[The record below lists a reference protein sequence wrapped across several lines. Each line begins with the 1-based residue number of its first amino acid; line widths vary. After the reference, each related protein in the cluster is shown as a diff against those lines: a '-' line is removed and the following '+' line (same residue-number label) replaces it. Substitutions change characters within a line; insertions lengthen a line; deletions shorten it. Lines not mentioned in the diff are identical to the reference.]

1 MIIPHRGGRAGGSL
15 LPLSEK
21 LAPRKRTGLEFI
33 YGAGESAAEVIVGS
47 GVTTWKPRAA
57 VAQDGD
63 DLWRGGA
70 TAQQFFSDPFISD
83 APVRLWEAFKNPQS
97 VQPSSIA
104 AGRAGGWFAARQTV
118 CIDGIVGHVRRNRAR
133 RQRQVGRTSH
143 TAFGLLQQSATPR
156 GQASVGVQHLQPR
169 RIAASVASLW
179 FFIGE
184 PSQTAQVTPIGAGQ
198 VAAIGE
204 SQILADEAGDGRLDG
219 SGADSHPG
227 LQIAGAGL
235 EYHTRF
241 VPGTSTYV
249 EGAAEKNPMIRRGYS
264 RDHRPDCEQLVIALI
279 VNNEGFPFSYE
290 TFDGNRTD
298 VSTMETI
305 LRMVERK
312 YGKARRIWV
321 FDRGIV
327 SEENLAAIRKRDG
340 QYLTGTPRS
349 QMKQFE
355 AELLKEDWTQVRPEV
370 EVKKVAIPQGEETY
384 ILCRTS
390 GRKEKEKAIRNRFSN
405 SMETA
410 LKGLEKAIATG
421 RLKDRNKM
429 ERRLGK
435 IQARHPQ
442 VNDLYDVALKDTAE
456 GVRLFWQIKEDRK
469 NWRESREGAYL
480 LRTNLQ
486 AETAE
491 ELWSKY
497 MQLTEAE
504 ASFRALKSELSIRPL
519 FHQLE
524 PRVKAHVMVAFLG
537 YALWVTLKHLLK
549 RRPAIVPKPSA
560 SGVENAQPMTP
571 MKAIALL
578 STLQSADIVLPTTD
592 GREIRL
598 RRITE
603 PTAEQKSLLRQLG
616 ISLPEHLQFHRECSA
631 DSAIA

>member
-1 MIIPHRGGRAGGSL
+1 MFLRPHSRNKDGKDHTYWSL
-15 LPLSEK
+15 VETVRTPDGPRQKTLCYLGELNNSAQARWLTTIEVLNEQGEAQQLILFPSHVE
-21 LAPRKRTGLEFI
+21 APDDPQIARVLLNKVRLERTRQFGACFLGLELWKRLELDGFFEQ
-33 YGAGESAAEVIVGS
+33 AVDAEPADVPWSRVAALLAINRLCAPGS
-47 GVTTWKPRAA
+47 ELAIEQRWYPSTAL
-57 VAQDGD
+57 D
-63 DLWRGGA
+63 DL
-70 TAQQFFSDPFISD
+70 
-83 APVRLWEAFKNPQS
+83 
-97 VQPSSIA
+97 
-104 AGRAGGWFAARQTV
+104 
-118 CIDGIVGHVRRNRAR
+118 
-133 RQRQVGRTSH
+133 
-143 TAFGLLQQSATPR
+143 
-156 GQASVGVQHLQPR
+156 
-169 RIAASVASLW
+169 
-179 FFIGE
+179 
-184 PSQTAQVTPIGAGQ
+184 
-198 VAAIGE
+198 
-204 SQILADEAGDGRLDG
+204 
-219 SGADSHPG
+219 
-227 LQIAGAGL
+227 LQIEEGKINDTRLYRCLDRILPHKTKLERHLKNRYGELFGAEFDVL
-235 EYHTRF
+235 LYDL
-241 VPGTSTYV
+241 TSSYV
-249 EGAAEKNPMIRRGYS
+249 EGAAKKNPMVRLGYS
-264 RDHRPDCEQLVIALI
+264 RDNRPDCEQLVIALI

-290 TFDGNRTD
+290 TFDGNRAD

-327 SEENLAAIRKRDG
+327 SEENLAAIRKREG

-349 QMKQFE
+349 QMKRFE
-355 AELLKEDWTQVRPEV
+355 ADLLKEDWTRVRPEV

-384 ILCRTS
+384 ILCRTV

-410 LKGLEKAIATG
+410 LQGLEKAIVTG

-442 VNDLYDVALKDTAE
+442 VNDLYDLALRDTVE

-469 NWRESREGAYL
+469 HWRESREGAYL
-480 LRTNLQ
+480 LRTNLK

-519 FHQLE
+519 FHQRE

-549 RRPAIVPKPSA
+549 RRPVTVPKPSA
-560 SGVENAQPMTP
+560 SGVDDVQPMSP
-571 MKAIALL
+571 MRAIALL

-592 GREIRL
+592 GRQIRL

-603 PTAEQKSLLRQLG
+603 PTAEQKSLLRQVG
-616 ISLPEHLQFHRECSA
+616 ISLPEHLQLDRECSA

>member
-1 MIIPHRGGRAGGSL
+1 MFLRPNHRGKDGKDHTYWSLVETVRTPDGPRQKTVCYLGELNSSAQARWLRTVEVFNEQGEAQQLKLFPSQVAPPADDPQVARVLLNKVRLERTRQFGACFLGLQLWKRLELDRFFERAADDETADVPWSRVAALLAINRLCAPGSELAIEQRWYPSTALDDL
-15 LPLSEK
+15 LEIEEGKINDTRLYRCLDRILPHK
-21 LAPRKRTGLEFI
+21 TQLERHLKDR
-33 YGAGESAAEVIVGS
+33 YGALFE
-47 GVTTWKPRAA
+47 A
-57 VAQDGD
+57 VFDVLLY
-63 DLWRGGA
+63 DL
-70 TAQQFFSDPFISD
+70 
-83 APVRLWEAFKNPQS
+83 
-97 VQPSSIA
+97 
-104 AGRAGGWFAARQTV
+104 
-118 CIDGIVGHVRRNRAR
+118 
-133 RQRQVGRTSH
+133 
-143 TAFGLLQQSATPR
+143 
-156 GQASVGVQHLQPR
+156 
-169 RIAASVASLW
+169 
-179 FFIGE
+179 
-184 PSQTAQVTPIGAGQ
+184 
-198 VAAIGE
+198 
-204 SQILADEAGDGRLDG
+204 
-219 SGADSHPG
+219 
-227 LQIAGAGL
+227 
-235 EYHTRF
+235 
-241 VPGTSTYV
+241 TSTYV
-249 EGAAEKNPMIRRGYS
+249 EGAAEKNPMMRRGYS
-264 RDHRPDCEQLVIALI
+264 RDHRPDCEQMVIALI

-290 TFDGNRTD
+290 TFDGNRAD

-312 YGKARRIWV
+312 YGQARRIWV

-327 SEENLAAIRKRDG
+327 SEENLAAIRKREG
-340 QYLTGTPRS
+340 QYLVGTPRS
-349 QMKQFE
+349 QMKQFGK
-355 AELLKEDWTQVRPEV
+355 ELLQEDWTRVRPEV

-384 ILCRTS
+384 ILCRTA
-390 GRKEKEKAIRNRFSN
+390 GRKEKEKAIRNRFST

-410 LKGLEKAIATG
+410 LQGLEKAITLG

-442 VNDLYDVALKDTAE
+442 VNDLYDLSLRDTAE
-456 GVRLFWQIKEDRK
+456 GVRLFWQMKEDRK

-519 FHQLE
+519 FHQRE

-549 RRPAIVPKPSA
+549 RRPAIVPQPSA
-560 SGVENAQPMTP
+560 SAADPAQPLSP
-571 MKAIALL
+571 MRALALL

-603 PTAEQKSLLRQLG
+603 PTAEQKSLLKQLG
-616 ISLPEHLQFHRECSA
+616 ISLPDHLEFHRKCSV

>member
-1 MIIPHRGGRAGGSL
+1 MFLRPHRRDKDGKDHTYWSL
-15 LPLSEK
+15 VETVRTPDGPRQKTLCYLGELNSSAQTRWLRTIEVFNEQGDSQQLK
-21 LAPRKRTGLEFI
+21 LFP
-33 YGAGESAAEVIVGS
+33 S
-47 GVTTWKPRAA
+47 GVAA
-57 VAQDGD
+57 PPDDPQVARVLLNKVRLERTRQFGSCFLGL
-63 DLWRGGA
+63 DLWRRLELDD
-70 TAQQFFSDPFISD
+70 FFEQAVDH
-83 APVRLWEAFKNPQS
+83 EAADVPWS
-97 VQPSSIA
+97 
-104 AGRAGGWFAARQTV
+104 R
-118 CIDGIVGHVRRNRAR
+118 
-133 RQRQVGRTSH
+133 
-143 TAFGLLQQSATPR
+143 
-156 GQASVGVQHLQPR
+156 
-169 RIAASVASLW
+169 
-179 FFIGE
+179 
-184 PSQTAQVTPIGAGQ
+184 
-198 VAAIGE
+198 VAALLAINRLCAPGSE
-204 SQILADEAGDGRLDG
+204 LALEQRWYPTTALDDLLKIKEGKINDTRLYRCLDRILPHKTKLERHLKERY
-219 SGADSHPG
+219 GA
-227 LQIAGAGL
+227 LFGAEFDVL
-235 EYHTRF
+235 LYDL
-241 VPGTSTYV
+241 TSTYV
-249 EGAAEKNPMIRRGYS
+249 EGAAKNNPMVRRGYS

-290 TFDGNRTD
+290 TFDGNRSD

-312 YGKARRIWV
+312 YGKARRIWI

-327 SEENLAAIRKRDG
+327 SEENLAAIRKRGG

-355 AELLKEDWTQVRPEV
+355 AELLKEDWTRVRPEV
-370 EVKKVAIPQGEETY
+370 EVKKVPIPHGEETY

-390 GRKEKEKAIRNRFSN
+390 GRAEKEKAIRKRFSN

-410 LKGLEKAIATG
+410 LKGLQKAILTG

-442 VNDLYDVALKDTAE
+442 VNDLYDLALRDTAE
-456 GVRLFWQIKEDRK
+456 GVRLFWEIKEERK

-486 AETAE
+486 AETAQ

-549 RRPAIVPKPSA
+549 HRPMPGSKPSA
-560 SGVENAQPMTP
+560 SGVKDVLPMSP

-603 PTAEQKSLLRQLG
+603 PTAEQKTLLRQLG
-616 ISLPEHLQFHRECSA
+616 ISLPEHLQFNRECSA

>member
-1 MIIPHRGGRAGGSL
+1 MFLRPNHRDKDGKAHTYWSL
-15 LPLSEK
+15 VETVRTPDGPRQKTLCYLGELNSSAQARWLRTVEVFNEQGEAQQLK
-21 LAPRKRTGLEFI
+21 LFPSQVAPPADDPQVARVLVNQVRLERTRQFGACFLGLELWKRLELDRFFEE
-33 YGAGESAAEVIVGS
+33 AVDGESADVPWSRVAALLAINRLCAPGS
-47 GVTTWKPRAA
+47 ELAIEQRWYPSTAL
-57 VAQDGD
+57 D
-63 DLWRGGA
+63 DLLEIEEGKINDTRLYRCLDRILPHKTKLERHLKDRYGA
-70 TAQQFFSDPFISD
+70 
-83 APVRLWEAFKNPQS
+83 L
-97 VQPSSIA
+97 
-104 AGRAGGWFAARQTV
+104 
-118 CIDGIVGHVRRNRAR
+118 
-133 RQRQVGRTSH
+133 
-143 TAFGLLQQSATPR
+143 FGAEFDVLLYD
-156 GQASVGVQHLQPR
+156 L
-169 RIAASVASLW
+169 
-179 FFIGE
+179 
-184 PSQTAQVTPIGAGQ
+184 
-198 VAAIGE
+198 
-204 SQILADEAGDGRLDG
+204 
-219 SGADSHPG
+219 
-227 LQIAGAGL
+227 
-235 EYHTRF
+235 
-241 VPGTSTYV
+241 TSTYV
-249 EGAAEKNPMIRRGYS
+249 EGAAEKNPMMRRGYS
-264 RDHRPDCEQLVIALI
+264 RDHRPDCEQMVIALI

-340 QYLTGTPRS
+340 QYLMGTPRS
-349 QMKQFE
+349 QMKRFE
-355 AELLKEDWTQVRPEV
+355 EELLKEDWTRVRPEV

-442 VNDLYDVALKDTAE
+442 VNDLYDLELRDTAE
-456 GVRLFWQIKEDRK
+456 GVRLFWQIKEDRQ

-480 LRTNLQ
+480 LRTNLK
-486 AETAE
+486 ADTAE

-549 RRPAIVPKPSA
+549 RRPTIAPKPSA
-560 SGVENAQPMTP
+560 SGVDDAQPMSP
-571 MKAIALL
+571 MRAIALL

-603 PTAEQKSLLRQLG
+603 PTPEQKSLLRQLG
-616 ISLPEHLQFHRECSA
+616 ISLPEHLQLNRECSV
-631 DSAIA
+631 DSAVA

>member
-1 MIIPHRGGRAGGSL
+1 MFLRPNHRGKDGKDHTYWSLVETVRTPDGPRQKTICYLGELNSSAQARWLKTVEVFNEDGEAEQLKLFPSNVAPPDDDPQVARVLLNKVRLERTRMFGSCFL
-15 LPLSEK
+15 GLDLW
-21 LAPRKRTGLEFI
+21 KRLELDRFFEQTVD
-33 YGAGESAAEVIVGS
+33 GESADVPWSRVAALLAINRLCAPGS
-47 GVTTWKPRAA
+47 ELAIEQCWYPSTAL
-57 VAQDGD
+57 D
-63 DLWRGGA
+63 DL
-70 TAQQFFSDPFISD
+70 
-83 APVRLWEAFKNPQS
+83 LE
-97 VQPSSIA
+97 
-104 AGRAGGWFAARQTV
+104 
-118 CIDGIVGHVRRNRAR
+118 
-133 RQRQVGRTSH
+133 
-143 TAFGLLQQSATPR
+143 
-156 GQASVGVQHLQPR
+156 
-169 RIAASVASLW
+169 
-179 FFIGE
+179 IGE
-184 PSQTAQVTPIGAGQ
+184 GKINDTRLYRCLDRILPHKTKLERHLKERYGA
-198 VAAIGE
+198 
-204 SQILADEAGDGRLDG
+204 LF
-219 SGADSHPG
+219 GAEFDV
-227 LQIAGAGL
+227 LL
-235 EYHTRF
+235 YDL
-241 VPGTSTYV
+241 TSTYV
-249 EGAAEKNPMIRRGYS
+249 EGAAEKNPMVRRGYS

-327 SEENLAAIRKRDG
+327 SEENLAAIRKRGG

-349 QMKQFE
+349 QMKRFE
-355 AELLKEDWTQVRPEV
+355 EELLKEDWTRVRPEV

-410 LKGLEKAIATG
+410 LKGLEKAIVTG

-442 VNDLYDVALKDTAE
+442 VNDLYDLDLRDTAE
-456 GVRLFWQIKEDRK
+456 GVRLFWQIKEDRR

-486 AETAE
+486 ADTAE

-504 ASFRALKSELSIRPL
+504 ASFRALKSELSVRPL

-549 RRPAIVPKPSA
+549 RRPAIVPAPSG
-560 SGVENAQPMTP
+560 SGVDNVQSMSPMR
-571 MKAIALL
+571 AIALL

-616 ISLPEHLQFHRECSA
+616 ISLPEHLQFNRECSV
-631 DSAIA
+631 DSAVA